1 MMKTSEVD
9 CGNGCKTTWIYLKPM
24 NCTLKSVQAKT
35 KKKKER
41 KKEIKTACC
50 GPQFGLRGWSCKGKK
65 IA

>member
-1 MMKTSEVD
+1 
-9 CGNGCKTTWIYLKPM
+9 M

-35 KKKKER
+35 KKKKKER
-41 KKEIKTACC
+41 KKEINTACC